1 MKLSYALPNVLFGLG
16 LLLLS
21 GCTKTPEWTLFY
33 YPDVSAIP
41 VTPLQAEDINGYYDS
56 LAQCQSKAHGMQR
69 LSRSGVS
76 GFGLGSYQCG
86 HLCEFDDKS
95 VLVCKTMSQ

>member
-41 VTPLQAEDINGYYDS
+41 VTPLQAEDING
-56 LAQCQSKAHGMQR
+56 
-69 LSRSGVS
+69 
-76 GFGLGSYQCG
+76 
-86 HLCEFDDKS
+86 
-95 VLVCKTMSQ
+95 